1 MPWEYNDPSVSKQ
14 EEQKG
19 NVAKFILG
27 NKFPQVNKDFE
38 RMFSLYRYLEDHT
51 SKSDTALAAE
61 ITQNGKPL
69 FTAAEIANMR
79 KRMKKPFLGNQTG
92 GVVNPGGKTGLDLD
106 ASRSKF
112 WDRFIRRIV
121 HPISSRIPSCLDGF
135 MYYLFILYS
144 LEQMDLIGPFI
155 STGLDTI
162 TLSLP
167 MFAEF
172 AELGVEKLLM
182 LAPIPYA
189 GLIGEIAGMAVS
201 IIFLLVAFNMNVSR
215 KHFGT
220 AFKNVLEMVPF
231 IGDVLEDGATSF
243 ELGAERLL
251 QQRERFQR
259 EISKVSPHA
268 GNVYNYYVPDLA
280 VREGNAPTFS
290 VNRIQNDVENYVIKR
305 TGIDEKKLQPL
316 KNIVE
321 VAADI
326 DPLQFTSL
334 DGAAAELSE
343 AAEKITK
350 GATAKLEGAVSGA
363 MNKAAKRATNAA
375 TGAVTGALNKATA
388 AAEGA
393 VKNATNKAAA
403 AVEGAV
409 NAAIKPN
416 ANKIAAPANKNTKKN
431 KNNGKAPPKKGGR
444 RTFRRRR

>member
-1 MPWEYNDPSVSKQ
+1 MPWEYNDPPVSKQ
-14 EEQKG
+14 EEKKG
-19 NVAKFILG
+19 NSAKFILG
-27 NKFPQVNKDFE
+27 NKFPDINKDFE

-51 SKSDTALAAE
+51 SKSDAALAAE

-69 FTAAEIANMR
+69 FTAAEIGNMR
-79 KRMKKPFLGNQTG
+79 KRMKTPFLANQSG

-106 ASRSKF
+106 PSRSKF

-172 AELGVEKLLM
+172 AEMGVEKLLM

-189 GLIGEIAGMAVS
+189 GLIGEIAGMAIS
-201 IIFLLVAFNMNVSR
+201 IIFLIVAFNMNVSR

-243 ELGAERLL
+243 ETGAERLL

-280 VREGNAPTFS
+280 VREGNAPTLS
-290 VNRIQNDVENYVIKR
+290 INRIQNDVENYVIKR
-305 TGIDEKKLQPL
+305 TGIDEKKLKPL
-316 KNIVE
+316 KNIVA
-321 VAADI
+321 VAANI

-334 DGAAAELSE
+334 NGAAAELSE

-350 GATAKLEGAVSGA
+350 GATAKLGNVVSGA
-363 MNKAAKRATNAA
+363 VNKAAQRATNAA
-375 TGAVTGALNKATA
+375 TGAVTGALNKATAAATA

-403 AVEGAV
+403 AVEGAAN
-409 NAAIKPN
+409 NAVAAVKPN
-416 ANKIAAPANKNTKKN
+416 ANKNTKKN
-431 KNNGKAPPKKGGR
+431 KNNGKASPKKGGR
-444 RTFRRRR
+444 RTYRRRR